1 MCNTSRERS
10 LNNTAQKSVGNRGL
24 YLTEAKRSILENK
37 LKSAFE
43 AEMSEAI
50 TKYFK
55 LDYEGSFMHLERA
68 HILGQSFIAPHVS
81 SHWWM
86 LKIGIRRRD
95 MKEIFGQM
103 TRIIA
108 SMLFSKIWI
117 PIGNTG
123 GANVSPFKPMPIP
136 SDLKK
141 FLEGEEA

>member
-1 MCNTSRERS
+1 
-10 LNNTAQKSVGNRGL
+10 
-24 YLTEAKRSILENK
+24 LENK

>member
-1 MCNTSRERS
+1 MES
-10 LNNTAQKSVGNRGL
+10 
-24 YLTEAKRSILENK
+24 K

-141 FLEGEEA
+141 FLEGDNYLMCPLSEQVKDMKVYNMMAGYAKN